1 MSKSNYKTEID
12 NLSDLS
18 NFIGKEVGLSDWF
31 QITQDDINTFAK
43 LTHDEQWIHI
53 DIEKSKKYSPYK
65 TTVAHG
71 FYILSLGTKFVYETF
86 NIKNVKMGVNY
97 GLDRVRFMSPTL
109 SGGYVRGRVALMNA
123 EYSPGTAKYKMSI
136 TFEFKGQ
143 DKPVCVAEF
152 LAMAYE

>member
-1 MSKSNYKTEID
+1 MSNSNYKTEID

-18 NFIGKEVGLSDWF
+18 NYIGKEVGLSEWF
-31 QITQDDINTFAK
+31 KITQDDINSFAK

-86 NIKNVKMGVNY
+86 NVKNVKMGVKKNVFFTHMP
-97 GLDRVRFMSPTL
+97 LPKIQ
-109 SGGYVRGRVALMNA
+109 
-123 EYSPGTAKYKMSI
+123 PHK
-136 TFEFKGQ
+136 Q
-143 DKPVCVAEF
+143 
-152 LAMAYE
+152 AYLVL

>member
-1 MSKSNYKTEID
+1 
-12 NLSDLS
+12 
-18 NFIGKEVGLSDWF
+18 
-31 QITQDDINTFAK
+31 

-53 DIEKSKKYSPYK
+53 DVEKSKKHSPYK

-109 SGGYVRGRVALMNA
+109 SGGYVRGRVSLLNA

-136 TFEFKGQ
+136 TFELKGQ

>member
-1 MSKSNYKTEID
+1 MSNSNYKTEID

-18 NFIGKEVGLSDWF
+18 NYIGKEVGLSEWF
-31 QITQDDINTFAK
+31 QVTQDDINTFAK

-53 DIEKSKKYSPYK
+53 DVEKSKKYSPYK

-86 NIKNVKMGVNY
+86 NVKNVKMGVNY

-109 SGGYVRGRVALMNA
+109 SGGYVRGL
-123 EYSPGTAKYKMSI
+123 SLI
-136 TFEFKGQ
+136 HI
-143 DKPVCVAEF
+143 
-152 LAMAYE
+152 

>member
-1 MSKSNYKTEID
+1 MSNSNYKTEID

-18 NFIGKEVGLSDWF
+18 NYIGKEVGLSEWF
-31 QITQDDINTFAK
+31 KVTQNDINTFAK

-86 NIKNVKMGVNY
+86 NVKNVKIRLN
-97 GLDRVRFMSPTL
+97 
-109 SGGYVRGRVALMNA
+109 
-123 EYSPGTAKYKMSI
+123 SI
-136 TFEFKGQ
+136 ITSNLIHFH
-143 DKPVCVAEF
+143 
-152 LAMAYE
+152 